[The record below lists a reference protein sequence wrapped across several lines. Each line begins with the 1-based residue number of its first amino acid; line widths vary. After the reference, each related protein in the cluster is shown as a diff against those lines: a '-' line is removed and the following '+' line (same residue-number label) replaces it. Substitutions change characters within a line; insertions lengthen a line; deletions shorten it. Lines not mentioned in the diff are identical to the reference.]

1 MLYAYHLS
9 GDVTLSMHE
18 YLMIILRKHVRTGM
32 AEPRGNWATAECNFM
47 QIHITYLVLQRIQKD
62 KETLPESI
70 ENLIFL
76 LQCI

>member
-32 AEPRGNWATAECNFM
+32 AEPRGSWATAECNFM
-47 QIHITYLVLQRIQKD
+47 QIHT
-62 KETLPESI
+62 
-70 ENLIFL
+70 
-76 LQCI
+76 